1 MIASMFKEALPCGLG
16 MVIDLSGSSF
26 THSKIPT
33 VLANDGI
40 TSDWKQVGSFLQ
52 VSIDDERPI
61 IEAQKAKQLSL
72 NLG

>member
-1 MIASMFKEALPCGLG
+1 MIASMFKEALLCGLG

>member
-1 MIASMFKEALPCGLG
+1 MITSMFKEALLCGLG

>member
-1 MIASMFKEALPCGLG
+1 MVATMFKEALLCGLG
-16 MVIDLSGSSF
+16 MVLDLSGSSF

-40 TSDWKQVGSFLQ
+40 ASDWKQVGILLQ
-52 VSIDDERPI
+52 TSINNDLPK
-61 IEAQKAKQLSL
+61 IEAQRAKQLNL

>member
-1 MIASMFKEALPCGLG
+1 MFKEALLCGLG

>member
-1 MIASMFKEALPCGLG
+1 MFKEALPCGLG